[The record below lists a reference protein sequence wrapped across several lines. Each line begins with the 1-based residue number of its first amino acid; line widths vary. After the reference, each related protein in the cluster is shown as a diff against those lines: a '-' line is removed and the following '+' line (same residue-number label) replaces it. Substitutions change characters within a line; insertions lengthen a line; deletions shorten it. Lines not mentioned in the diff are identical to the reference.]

1 MKMKKLLVL
10 FCGLLLSVNAHAR
23 FVGDVNVPDT
33 AQVGNATLQL
43 NGAGTRVRVIID
55 VYVAA
60 LYLGKTTNS
69 GNAVLA
75 DAGEKRVAL
84 HMLYG
89 MKSEKL
95 LGAFKDAIEA
105 NHNATELAAIDA
117 GMQKFYAIFDSVS
130 GVSPGDVINLDYL
143 PAVGTKV
150 SINGKE
156 RGVVAGAD
164 INRALLKIWLGE
176 NPVQDDLKKDL
187 LGIK

>member
-1 MKMKKLLVL
+1 MNKLLVL
-10 FCGLLLSVNAHAR
+10 VCGLLLSLNVHAR
-23 FVGDVNVPDT
+23 FVGDVKVPDT
-33 AQVGNATLQL
+33 AQVGSSTLQL

-69 GNAVLA
+69 ASTVLA

-95 LGAFKDAIEA
+95 LRAFKDAIEA

-117 GMQKFYAIFDSVS
+117 GMKKFYAIFDSVS
-130 GVSPGDVINLDYL
+130 GVSPNDTIYLDYL

-150 SINGKE
+150 TINGKE

-176 NPVQDDLKKDL
+176 NPVQKDLKNDM
-187 LGIK
+187 LGVK

>member
-1 MKMKKLLVL
+1 MNKLLVL
-10 FCGLLLSVNAHAR
+10 VSGLLLSLNVAAR
-23 FVGDVNVPDT
+23 DVADVRVPET
-33 AQVGNATLQL
+33 AQVGGANLVL
-43 NGAGTRVRVIID
+43 NGAGTRTRVIID
-55 VYVAA
+55 VYVGA

-69 GNAVLA
+69 ADAVFA
-75 DAGEKRVAL
+75 DAGAKRVAL
-84 HMLYG
+84 HILYG

-105 NHNATELAAIDA
+105 NHSPAELAAIDA
-117 GMQKFYAIFDSVS
+117 GMKKFYAIFDSVS
-130 GVSPGDVINLDYL
+130 GVSPSDTIYLDYV

-150 SINGKE
+150 TINNKE

-176 NPVQDDLKKDL
+176 NPVQNDLKKDM

>member
-1 MKMKKLLVL
+1 MNKLLVL
-10 FCGLLLSVNAHAR
+10 VCGLLLSLNAHAR

-33 AQVGNATLQL
+33 AQVAGASLQL

-69 GNAVLA
+69 ADAVFA
-75 DAGEKRVAL
+75 DAGAKRVAL

-105 NHNATELAAIDA
+105 NHSPAELTAIDA
-117 GMQKFYAIFDSVS
+117 GMKKFYAIFDSVS
-130 GVSPGDVINLDYL
+130 GVSPGDTIYLDYV

-150 SINGKE
+150 TINGKE
-156 RGVVAGAD
+156 RGVVEGAN

-176 NPVQDDLKKDL
+176 NPVQNDLKKDM

>member
-1 MKMKKLLVL
+1 
-10 FCGLLLSVNAHAR
+10 
-23 FVGDVNVPDT
+23 VGG
-33 AQVGNATLQL
+33 ASLQL

-69 GNAVLA
+69 ADAVFA
-75 DAGEKRVAL
+75 DAGAKRVAL

-95 LGAFKDAIEA
+95 LSAFKDAIEA
-105 NHNATELAAIDA
+105 NHSPAELTTIDA
-117 GMQKFYAIFDSVS
+117 GMKKFYAIFDSVS
-130 GVSPGDVINLDYL
+130 GVSPGDTIFLDYV
-143 PAVGTKV
+143 PAAGTKV

-156 RGVVAGAD
+156 RGVVEGAD

-176 NPVQDDLKKDL
+176 NPVQNDLKKDM

>member
-1 MKMKKLLVL
+1 MNKLLVL
-10 FCGLLLSVNAHAR
+10 VCGLLLSLNAHAR

-33 AQVGNATLQL
+33 AQVGGASLQL

-69 GNAVLA
+69 ADVVFA
-75 DAGEKRVAL
+75 DAGAKRVAL

-105 NHNATELAAIDA
+105 NHSPAELTAIDA
-117 GMQKFYAIFDSVS
+117 GMKKFYAIFDSVS
-130 GVSPGDVINLDYL
+130 GVSPSDTIYLDYV

-150 SINGKE
+150 TINGKE
-156 RGVVAGAD
+156 RGLVEGAN

-176 NPVQDDLKKDL
+176 NPVQNDLKKDM